1 VTAPIF
7 GTPVTLGFWGLS
19 TQSPVTLVAV
29 LIIGTALVVAV
40 PPMARAVAYGDAR
53 IAIAL
58 LGRARTEELV
68 QRVEHLAQAR
78 TGTVD
83 AADAERRRIERDLHD
98 GTQQRL
104 TALAMNL
111 GVARATLPD
120 LSPSAQ
126 AALDQAH
133 AEAKEALVE
142 LRGIVRGLHPAVL
155 DDRGLDAALSGLAAR
170 APIPVSLDV
179 HVPQRLPRG
188 STSPA
193 TPSPSRARMPRTSW
207 ICVLSAART

>member
-1 VTAPIF
+1 M
-7 GTPVTLGFWGLS
+7 S

-104 TALAMNL
+104 TSLAMHL
-111 GVARATLPD
+111 GVARATLPTC
-120 LSPSAQ
+120 P
-126 AALDQAH
+126 
-133 AEAKEALVE
+133 
-142 LRGIVRGLHPAVL
+142 RPPR
-155 DDRGLDAALSGLAAR
+155 
-170 APIPVSLDV
+170 
-179 HVPQRLPRG
+179 QRWIRP
-188 STSPA
+188 
-193 TPSPSRARMPRTSW
+193 MPRPRRPSSSCAGSSEDCTRPCW
-207 ICVLSAART
+207 TTGGWTPR